1 MEDCEHKD
9 MELRNMT
16 HCNQIKMQCLTC
28 GRSVGNAFRH
38 SSIAPE
44 VLATMQEFD
53 YEFRDL
59 IEERRAEIFKAKVV
73 SRQVQEQLSAAER
86 RSKYEAYLR
95 TPEWRQKR
103 AKVIDRENGLC
114 QGCRERRI
122 EEVHHATYAN
132 LGNELLFQLIGLCSP
147 CHRVAHPEHTEE

>member
-1 MEDCEHKD
+1 MDCEHKD

-38 SSIAPE
+38 ASIAPE

-59 IEERRAEIFKAKVV
+59 MEERRAEIFQQRIAV
-73 SRQVQEQLSAAER
+73 RQAEQEQSLNSRKME
-86 RSKYEAYLR
+86 YDAYLL
-95 TPEWRQKR
+95 TSKWKTLR

-114 QGCRERRI
+114 QGCREKRI
-122 EEVHHATYAN
+122 QEVHHLTYAN
-132 LGNELLFQLIGLCSP
+132 FGDELLFQLAGLCSD
-147 CHRVAHPEHTEE
+147 CHSKAHRK